1 MLDKNFRYTP
11 NSTKQAFFD
20 FLGFDFLSRIR
31 FAMLY
36 ETPPK
41 MNPVAVAVSVWVT
54 LKASTR
60 IEKVN
65 VAINTLLQKPL
76 SWLSIFVT
84 GSRSALLY
92 NQLVKDW
99 TL

>member
-41 MNPVAVAVSVWVT
+41 MNPVAVAVSV
-54 LKASTR
+54 
-60 IEKVN
+60 
-65 VAINTLLQKPL
+65 
-76 SWLSIFVT
+76 
-84 GSRSALLY
+84 
-92 NQLVKDW
+92 
-99 TL
+99 

>member
-1 MLDKNFRYTP
+1 
-11 NSTKQAFFD
+11 
-20 FLGFDFLSRIR
+20 
-31 FAMLY
+31 MLY

-41 MNPVAVAVSVWVT
+41 MNPVVVAVGVRVT

-60 IEKVN
+60 FEKVN
-65 VAINTLLQKPL
+65 VAINTPLQKPL

-84 GSRSALLY
+84 GSRRALLY